1 MRHAADAADAPDTGG
16 WLFEVGTLPPE
27 RDRPPSER
35 LDPTDVGPASPGPH
49 AGAGEA
55 ELPDAA
61 TEPEQSADVATE
73 SEQNADVATEPD
85 RGPDAE
91 EDLDDEWSLDTV
103 AGAAEQIIR
112 ELAPTELAR
121 FPVVARRFFTDA
133 RLHRRLIRWSLSG
146 APRTDPLAYQ
156 LGGDTAEVVTGL
168 VLTALS
174 CAATGVLGQVG
185 TRHHNGVTRWRRNRW
200 AARKRLPA
208 GPNTALPHLSS
219 VEVPLAGQV
228 IEEAAEDAGLDP
240 DRARRLS
247 ILVLAALT
255 RRQH

>member
-16 WLFEVGTLPPE
+16 WLFQAPIA
-27 RDRPPSER
+27 R
-35 LDPTDVGPASPGPH
+35 
-49 AGAGEA
+49 
-55 ELPDAA
+55 
-61 TEPEQSADVATE
+61 TEPTGPGLAHPEFVGF
-73 SEQNADVATEPD
+73 EPSIPEEVD
-85 RGPDAE
+85 DEAKDDWGPDADWDL
-91 EDLDDEWSLDTV
+91 EDQWSPDTV
-103 AGAAEQIIR
+103 AGAAEQIVK

-121 FPVVARRFFTDA
+121 FPVVARRFFTDDG
-133 RLHRRLIRWSLSG
+133 LHRRLIRWSLSG

-156 LGGDTAEVVTGL
+156 LGGDNAEVVTGL

-208 GPNTALPHLSS
+208 GPVTALPHLSS
-219 VEVPLAGQV
+219 IEVPHAGQV

-255 RRQH
+255 RPQH